1 MKKIIML
8 ISLGLLL
15 IGCSV
20 TEHTASDGT
29 SYTMVTSK
37 WDDDFNKCKMD
48 EYWYDQAE
56 FNMPP
61 VAAVADCYQQ
71 KQTYQLCNDWDF
83 AYQNYYYNE
92 KFVMLM
98 RNSISEALIRKS
110 EDPLKC
116 RNPNND
122 AITKAKIEVDIN
134 ILLNRVKVENK
145 DELKRKIIFFSLI
158 VFTISIFGII
168 ISILR

>member
-1 MKKIIML
+1 MKNIFLI

-122 AITKAKIEVDIN
+122 AITKAKIEVDLAN
-134 ILLNRVKVENK
+134 QKARNAQARAAETERRAKKKERCLRAAEQGRVKAW
-145 DELKRKIIFFSLI
+145 SC
-158 VFTISIFGII
+158 
-168 ISILR
+168 

>member
-1 MKKIIML
+1 
-8 ISLGLLL
+8 
-15 IGCSV
+15 
-20 TEHTASDGT
+20 
-29 SYTMVTSK
+29 
-37 WDDDFNKCKMD
+37 
-48 EYWYDQAE
+48 
-56 FNMPP
+56 MPP

-122 AITKAKIEVDIN
+122 AITKAKIEVDLAN
-134 ILLNRVKVENK
+134 QKARNAQARAAETERRAKKKERCLRAAEQGRVKAW
-145 DELKRKIIFFSLI
+145 SC
-158 VFTISIFGII
+158 
-168 ISILR
+168 